1 MADYTS
7 LPSLSSG
14 NIITA
19 SYLSELADNLR
30 VISTHSHTG
39 ASGMGSASQVS
50 ASATSGYVFHHELSN
65 FLVFSQNNWDTG
77 DSSGY
82 IFGAAKK
89 KTLGSAASLN
99 YYVYLYRG
107 AYTMKVMFDNNIS
120 NASTTFLLNPGLD
133 PSTLGTI
140 VTAGSST
147 PQRSAVCNIFFNCP
161 ITGSFLLQLNT
172 AANTDFRL
180 IAINIAMTGSY

>member
-50 ASATSGYVFHHELSN
+50 ASAASGYVFQQELSN
-65 FLVFSQNNWDTG
+65 FLEFSNTNWDTG
-77 DSSGY
+77 DSTGY

-89 KTLGSAASLN
+89 KDVLGSAASLS

-120 NASTTFLLNPGLD
+120 SASATFLLD
-133 PSTLGTI
+133 PSVLGTI

-161 ITGSFLLQLNT
+161 TTGSFLLQLNT